1 MIDVIVLKTI
11 YGQPAGSITQVNA
24 SELSELKTGGF
35 VKELEVKT
43 NIKKG

>member
-11 YGQPAGSITQVNA
+11 YGQPAGAITQVNA
-24 SELSELKTGGF
+24 SELVELKSGGY
-35 VKELEVKT
+35 VKELELKT